1 MMSEMDGKLRETL
14 RRCQGSGEMVEI
26 YSDPDDVD
34 RFNVGVVESVSHT
47 SYCIQSV
54 DSYGQFDGRQIG
66 RIDEIVRL
74 VTGSEYLAALR
85 LLHEARDTIARSPAP
100 SPEGYGELDFE
111 ASLKFAQ
118 ENNLVVS
125 MVDRDR
131 TAIMG
136 FITDFGREFVELRE
150 LRRDGHEDG
159 TIIVALDDVSRID
172 VGGRTELAR
181 QFLHR
186 VRMGL

>member
-1 MMSEMDGKLRETL
+1 MSEMDGKLRDVL

-74 VTGSEYLAALR
+74 VTGSEIPRRA
-85 LLHEARDTIARSPAP
+85 TS
-100 SPEGYGELDFE
+100 
-111 ASLKFAQ
+111 AS
-118 ENNLVVS
+118 
-125 MVDRDR
+125 
-131 TAIMG
+131 
-136 FITDFGREFVELRE
+136 
-150 LRRDGHEDG
+150 
-159 TIIVALDDVSRID
+159 
-172 VGGRTELAR
+172 
-181 QFLHR
+181 
-186 VRMGL
+186 

>member
-1 MMSEMDGKLRETL
+1 MMSEMDSKLRDTL
-14 RRCQGSGEMVEI
+14 RRCAASGEMVEI
-26 YSDPDDVD
+26 YSDPEDVD
-34 RFNVGVVESVSHT
+34 RFNVGVVESVSHA

-54 DSYGQFDGRQIG
+54 DSYGAFDGRQVG

-85 LLHEARDTIARSPAP
+85 LLHEGRNTVIQAP
-100 SPEGYGELDFE
+100 VPSTEGYGEMDFE
-111 ASLKFAQ
+111 TSLKFAQ
-118 ENNLVVS
+118 DHRLVVS
-125 MVDRDR
+125 LVDRDR

-136 FITDFGREFVELRE
+136 FITDFGREYVEVRE
-150 LRRDGHEDG
+150 VRRDGHEDG
-159 TIIVALDDVSRID
+159 TIIIALDDISRID